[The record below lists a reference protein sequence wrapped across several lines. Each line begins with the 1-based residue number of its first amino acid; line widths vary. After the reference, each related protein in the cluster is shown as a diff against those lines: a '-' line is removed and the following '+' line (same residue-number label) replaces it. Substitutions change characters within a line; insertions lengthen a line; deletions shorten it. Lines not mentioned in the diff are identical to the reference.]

1 MKKLLGIVVLGLL
14 LCVNV
19 QAKDRPTLECVFNN
33 KERTVAIY
41 DLNKYG
47 PEDLWMMDENEYSWS
62 TDIIKNGMK
71 TIIIITI
78 KRKTGLEELK
88 ISKPFP
94 EISDLDVVFDAMN
107 RGTMTTGKCKK
118 LKDQNL

>member
-1 MKKLLGIVVLGLL
+1 MKKLLGIIVLGLL
-14 LCVNV
+14 LSGNAI
-19 QAKDRPTLECVFNN
+19 AKNRPTLECVFND
-33 KERTVAIY
+33 KDKTTVIY

-47 PEDLWMMDENEYSWS
+47 SEDMWMMDENEYSWS
-62 TDIIKNGMK
+62 SNIIKNGMK

-78 KRKTGLEELK
+78 KRKTGLAELS

-94 EISDLDVVFDAMN
+94 EISDLDVVLDAMKK
-107 RGTMTTGKCKK
+107 GEITTGKCNK

>member
-1 MKKLLGIVVLGLL
+1 MKKIFGILVFVFLLIE
-14 LCVNV
+14 NV
-19 QAKDRPTLECVFNN
+19 HAQDRPTLECVFND
-33 KERTVAIY
+33 KDKTTVIY

-47 PEDLWMMDENEYSWS
+47 SEDMWMMDENEYSWS
-62 TDIIKNGMK
+62 SNIIKNGMK

-78 KRKTGLEELK
+78 KRKTGLAELS

-94 EISDLDVVFDAMN
+94 EISDLDVVLDAMKK
-107 RGTMTTGKCKK
+107 GDITTGKCNK